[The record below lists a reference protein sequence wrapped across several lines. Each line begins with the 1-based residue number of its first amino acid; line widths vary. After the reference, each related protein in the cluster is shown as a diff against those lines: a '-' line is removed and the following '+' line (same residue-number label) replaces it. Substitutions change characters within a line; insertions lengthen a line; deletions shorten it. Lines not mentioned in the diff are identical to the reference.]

1 MANETSAE
9 VRVTDK
15 TPSAVSN
22 THDGSFIDL
31 LPLPAYIKS
40 TDNILIKCNQAFV
53 RLLKAGEITYFL
65 NKSLSELPQSL
76 HSEVDA
82 YYDNCLISERIPVNY
97 EGIFIDSTGEEH
109 LISIN
114 KSLLNLGSEEF
125 ILGIVT
131 KDITAACDGP
141 NLTSYESFIT
151 LFNDRTLELEESN
164 DALQHQVKE
173 LHRAWAELG
182 ATEQRVETALT
193 ALKAGAW
200 EWHPKTN
207 RLQWSKKCFE
217 IFGLPET
224 PEISSETWLSTVYP
238 VDLERVTLMWERIPG
253 QDGWFEFE
261 FRILNKNRLKW
272 VRKSGRYLTD
282 EGGVE
287 KILGVMIDITEEKFF
302 HDRLF
307 DRQEFLKSVIDD
319 QTEIIC
325 RIKPSGK
332 FSFFNQAFSRFFKVA
347 PSDLVTVSFNSLFK
361 PLDHAKI
368 RRLLN
373 LVKPGNPVLNF
384 EQSIE
389 KADGEQANIQW
400 TIRGIFDAG
409 NVPMEYQ
416 LVGRDITD
424 IENWRHALLK
434 SEEMFRLITENST
447 DIIVLLSKSGHLEYV
462 SPSVLNILG
471 YTPSEMM
478 SIDPFKLVY
487 PGDYDKSSLVETHFK
502 TSQEALCMEFRLL
515 NISNQVIWFETI
527 IQPQYN
533 QEKIATGNFIIVSR
547 DINTRKQIEY
557 QRSLTEKELQE
568 ANNTKDKFFSI
579 IAHDLR
585 SPFTA
590 ILGFSHLLDEEYD
603 DFDDEERKLMIK
615 QVVMATENTYQLL
628 DNLLIWAKTQLKHTK
643 FFPETFPIMS
653 LIRETF
659 TSNWSQAQAKEV
671 DFLIRSEDDFNVV
684 ADINSIKTVLR
695 NLFSNAI
702 KYSYNKSTI
711 EVDVKASKDKVSIV
725 VTDHGTGMDS
735 ETLNSLFSLE
745 KKVTSIKG
753 TANEKGTGLGLI
765 LAKEFIEKNNGSLS
779 IISEPGRGSQF
790 CFTVPRAT

>member
-1 MANETSAE
+1 MAHDTSTEAKIPDN
-9 VRVTDK
+9 VPIRDY
-15 TPSAVSN
+15 N
-22 THDGSFIDL
+22 TVDGNFIDL
-31 LPLPAYIKS
+31 IPLPAYIKS
-40 TDNILIKCNQAFV
+40 TDNILVSCNQAFAA
-53 RLLKAGEITYFL
+53 LLKAGEKATLL
-65 NKSLSELPQSL
+65 NKSLKDLPQSL
-76 HSEVDA
+76 HSEVDD
-82 YYDNCLISERIPVNY
+82 YYDGRLLSEKTPVDY
-97 EGIFIDSTGEEH
+97 EGIFIDSAGEEH

-114 KSLLNLGSEEF
+114 KSLLKLGSEEL

-131 KDITAACDGP
+131 KDTSSPGDEP
-141 NLTSYESFIT
+141 DLSSYEAFIT
-151 LFNDRTLELEESN
+151 LFNDRTLELEQSN
-164 DALQHQVKE
+164 EALQHQVE
-173 LHRAWAELG
+173 QLNRAWAELG

-200 EWHPKTN
+200 EWQPKSYW
-207 RLQWSKKCFE
+207 LQWSKKCFE
-217 IFGLPET
+217 IFGLSATAEVSPED
-224 PEISSETWLSTVYP
+224 WLQHVYP
-238 VDLERVTLMWERIPG
+238 EDKERVALMWERIPG
-253 QDGWFEFE
+253 QEGWFEFE
-261 FRILNKNRLKW
+261 FRILIRNRLKW
-272 VRKSGRYLTD
+272 VRKSGRNTTD
-282 EGGVE
+282 EAGVE

-307 DRQEFLKSVIDD
+307 DRQEFLKAVIDD

-347 PSDLVTVSFNSLFK
+347 PADLITVSFNSLFK
-361 PLDHAKI
+361 PFDHAKI

-389 KADGEQANIQW
+389 KADGEQAHIQW
-400 TIRGIFDAG
+400 TIRGIFDEG

-424 IENWRHALLK
+424 IETSRHALLK

-447 DIIVLLSKSGHLEYV
+447 DIIALLSSSGQLEYV

-471 YTPSEMM
+471 FTPSEMIK
-478 SIDPFKLVY
+478 IDPFKLVY
-487 PGDYDKSSLVETHFK
+487 SGDYEKASMVEAHFK
-502 TSQEALCMEFRLL
+502 TSQEALSMEFRLL
-515 NISNQVIWFETI
+515 NTSNQVIWFETI

-533 QEKIATGNFIIVSR
+533 QEKLATGSFIIVSR
-547 DINTRKQIEY
+547 DINTRKQIEH

-568 ANNTKDKFFSI
+568 ANNMKDKFFSI

-590 ILGFSHLLDEEYD
+590 ILGFSHLLDDEYD

-628 DNLLIWAKTQLKHTK
+628 DNLLVWAKTQLKHTK

-659 TSNWSQAQAKEV
+659 TSNWSQAQSKEI

-711 EVDVKASKDKVSIV
+711 EVDVKASRDKVSIA
-725 VTDHGTGMDS
+725 VTDHGTGMDE
-735 ETLNSLFSLE
+735 ETLNSLFSLD

-779 IISEPGRGSQF
+779 IMSEPGCGSQF
-790 CFTVPRAT
+790 CFTVPRA